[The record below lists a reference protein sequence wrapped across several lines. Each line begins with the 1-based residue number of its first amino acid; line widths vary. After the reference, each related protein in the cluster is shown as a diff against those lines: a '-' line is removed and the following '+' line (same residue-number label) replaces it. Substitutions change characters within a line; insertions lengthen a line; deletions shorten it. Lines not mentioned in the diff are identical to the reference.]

1 VATIFDV
8 PEPDETELKLL
19 GLANRHLA
27 SFDLPIAGNKAHK
40 AEFLSLARSYFES
53 PRYALNRVSQ

>member
-1 VATIFDV
+1 
-8 PEPDETELKLL
+8 
-19 GLANRHLA
+19 LANRHLA